1 MVDEDCAVVDS
12 PFTFAL
18 AVAIQLKL
26 DGTDDVNPRSTGV
39 LLQIVSEDVLFMI
52 GVGST
57 VTVMVCVGPAQL
69 PGFEVGVT

>member
-26 DGTDDVNPRSTGV
+26 DGTDDVNPRFTVV
-39 LLQIVSEDVLFMI
+39 LSQIVSEDALFMI

-57 VTVMVCVGPAQL
+57 VTVMVCVGPTQL